1 MYTSALRR
9 LCPCERIA
17 SHRTHART
25 HACTHAQVPVL
36 EHYKPKGIVSVV
48 NADQAMESVW
58 AEVQVASLL
67 LRVLCDIAP
76 CHRVLF
82 GFSQCPGELSVCST
96 LSGR

>member
-1 MYTSALRR
+1 MH
-9 LCPCERIA
+9 RIA
-17 SHRTHART
+17 FVLVNASHART
-25 HACTHAQVPVL
+25 HARTHAQVPVL

-58 AEVQVASLL
+58 AEVQVAALL
-67 LRVLCDIAP
+67 LRVLCDITP

-82 GFSQCPGELSVCST
+82 AFSQCPGELSVCST